1 MYDREYQAM
10 AQYSMMTKRIHRA
23 AGRRNALMKH
33 MPIAISMM
41 TDAMIRTG
49 LNMSFVWRQKPLI
62 VSYTI
67 RGGLH
72 LNGGRPG
79 WDSHEKASAD
89 E

>member
-1 MYDREYQAM
+1 MYEREYHAM

-49 LNMSFVWRQKPLI
+49 LNMSFVWRQKPLN
-62 VSYTI
+62 VSLYLTGA
-67 RGGLH
+67 R
-72 LNGGRPG
+72 
-79 WDSHEKASAD
+79 
-89 E
+89 